1 MIYLVRH
8 GQSEWNLLRRTQG
21 HIQHPALTE
30 LGRRQAA
37 AAARTIR
44 RDCELS
50 GRRARSVVSSDLAR
64 AVQTAEIIA
73 GALGIPLSVD
83 RRWREQGLGRLQGM
97 GYDATFAALAAGPV
111 GPDVPIGGGESARQ
125 VTDRVAAAL
134 SGLDPAEVTVVVTHG
149 DTIRCLLAHVAG
161 AAPEEAVSEPVPNG
175 TVLAL
180 GTGRQFGIRRL
191 AGPPMAGV

>member
-21 HIQHPALTE
+21 QIPHPGLTG
-30 LGRRQAA
+30 LGRRQAW
-37 AAARTIR
+37 AAARAIR
-44 RDCELS
+44 ADAGS
-50 GRRARSVVSSDLAR
+50 AGRPPTSVVTSDLAR
-64 AVQTAEIIA
+64 AAQTAAILA
-73 GALGIPLSVD
+73 GALGVPLHVD

-180 GTGRQFGIRRL
+180 DTGRQFGIRRL